1 MVQLRL
7 HTAFHYGVSQTKE
20 VAGQLLMHGR
30 MYMNKLKIIIPLAF
44 LASCN
49 SYYFPLWV
57 ETPQRIL
64 NSFKAYSPSE
74 DYIKNQQFSFITVEL
89 GQQDATLVLS
99 SIKHNIFTWVGRD
112 NVTFK
117 TYKGIIIETNGLE
130 HNFVLKNPIESI
142 DSILEQSRGRL
153 IYDFD
158 NPRLYELQVA
168 IVGLLQSEEQ
178 IVMDLESDDIGWDA
192 KISVK
197 NGPKSLATETIQ
209 SLHPFLKDVKLRFY
223 YKY

>member
-1 MVQLRL
+1 
-7 HTAFHYGVSQTKE
+7 
-20 VAGQLLMHGR
+20 
-30 MYMNKLKIIIPLAF
+30 MNKLKIIIPLAF
-44 LASCN
+44 LVSCN

-64 NSFKAYSPSE
+64 NSFKPYSPSE

-99 SIKHNIFTWVGRD
+99 SIKNNIFTWVGRD
-112 NVTFK
+112 NVAFK

-130 HNFVLKNPIESI
+130 HNFLLKNPIESI
-142 DSILEQSRGRL
+142 DSILEQSRDRL
-153 IYDFD
+153 VYDFD
-158 NPRLYELQVA
+158 NPRLYGLQVA
-168 IVGLLQSEEQ
+168 LIRLMESEEQ

-197 NGPKSLATETIQ
+197 NGSKGLAAETMQ

>member
-1 MVQLRL
+1 
-7 HTAFHYGVSQTKE
+7 
-20 VAGQLLMHGR
+20 MHGR

-64 NSFKAYSPSE
+64 NSFKPYSPSE

-142 DSILEQSRGRL
+142 DGILEQSRGRL

>member
-1 MVQLRL
+1 
-7 HTAFHYGVSQTKE
+7 
-20 VAGQLLMHGR
+20 
-30 MYMNKLKIIIPLAF
+30 MNKLKIIIPLAF
-44 LASCN
+44 LVSCN

-64 NSFKAYSPSE
+64 NSFKPYSPSE

-99 SIKHNIFTWVGRD
+99 SIKNNIFTWVGRD
-112 NVTFK
+112 NVAFK

-130 HNFVLKNPIESI
+130 HNFLLKNPIESI
-142 DSILEQSRGRL
+142 DGILEQSRGRL
-153 IYDFD
+153 VYDFD
-158 NPRLYELQVA
+158 NPRLYGLQVA
-168 IVGLLQSEEQ
+168 LVRLLESEEQ

-197 NGPKSLATETIQ
+197 NGSKGLAAETMQ

>member
-1 MVQLRL
+1 
-7 HTAFHYGVSQTKE
+7 
-20 VAGQLLMHGR
+20 MHGR
-30 MYMNKLKIIIPLAF
+30 MYMSKLKIIIPLAF

-49 SYYFPLWV
+49 SYYFPLWI

-64 NSFKAYSPSE
+64 NSFQPYSPSE
-74 DYIKNQQFSFITVEL
+74 DYIKNQQFSFITAEL

-99 SIKHNIFTWVGRD
+99 SLKNNIFTWVGRD

-130 HNFVLKNPIESI
+130 HNFLLKNPIESI
-142 DSILEQSRGRL
+142 DGILEQSRGRL
-153 IYDFD
+153 VYDFD
-158 NPRLYELQVA
+158 NPRLYGLQV
-168 IVGLLQSEEQ
+168 VLVRLLESEEQ
-178 IVMDLESDDIGWDA
+178 IVMDLESEDIGWDA
-192 KISVK
+192 KISIK
-197 NGPKSLATETIQ
+197 NGPKGLAAETMQ

>member
-1 MVQLRL
+1 
-7 HTAFHYGVSQTKE
+7 
-20 VAGQLLMHGR
+20 
-30 MYMNKLKIIIPLAF
+30 MNKLKIIIHLAF
-44 LASCN
+44 LVSCN

-64 NSFKAYSPSE
+64 NSFKPYSPSE

-99 SIKHNIFTWVGRD
+99 SIKNNIFTWVGRD
-112 NVTFK
+112 NVAFK

-130 HNFVLKNPIESI
+130 HNFLLKNPIESI

-153 IYDFD
+153 VYYFD
-158 NPRLYELQVA
+158 NPRLYGLQVA
-168 IVGLLQSEEQ
+168 LIRLMESEEQ

-197 NGPKSLATETIQ
+197 NGSKGLAAETMQ

>member
-1 MVQLRL
+1 
-7 HTAFHYGVSQTKE
+7 
-20 VAGQLLMHGR
+20 
-30 MYMNKLKIIIPLAF
+30 MNKLKIIIPLAF
-44 LASCN
+44 LVSCN

-64 NSFKAYSPSE
+64 NSFKPYSPSE

-99 SIKHNIFTWVGRD
+99 SIKNNIFTWVGRD
-112 NVTFK
+112 NVAFK

-130 HNFVLKNPIESI
+130 HNFLLKNPIESI
-142 DSILEQSRGRL
+142 DGILEHSRGRL
-153 IYDFD
+153 VYDFD
-158 NPRLYELQVA
+158 NPRLYGLQVA
-168 IVGLLQSEEQ
+168 LVRLLESEEQ
-178 IVMDLESDDIGWDA
+178 IVMDLESDDIDWDA

-197 NGPKSLATETIQ
+197 NGPKGLAAETMQ